1 MKTIYVRGLVL
12 TLALVGFGASR
23 ISAMAPKTASI
34 AAPTDPGSPT
44 PMCPLNDP
52 NGCGIL

>member
-23 ISAMAPKTASI
+23 ISATAPKTVSM
-34 AAPTDPGSPT
+34 AAPTDPSSPT
-44 PMCPLNDP
+44 PMCPPGDP